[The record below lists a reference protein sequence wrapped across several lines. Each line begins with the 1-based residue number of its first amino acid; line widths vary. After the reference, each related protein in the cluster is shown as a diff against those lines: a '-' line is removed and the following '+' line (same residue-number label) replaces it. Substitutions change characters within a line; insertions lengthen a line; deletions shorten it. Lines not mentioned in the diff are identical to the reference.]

1 MNAAGQLSR
10 HPVTQGFSA
19 PQLEALASCARMA
32 VAPAGTVVFKEGG
45 VADSVY
51 LVLDGRISLEQ
62 HVPGRGTTQLE
73 SLGAGDLLGFSW
85 IMPDRRWLLH
95 ARAAE
100 TTQLIVLDGAC
111 VRALMAADCDLALR
125 LSQQVI
131 LHLYQRLERVRLQRL
146 DVYGQDR

>member
-1 MNAAGQLSR
+1 
-10 HPVTQGFSA
+10 
-19 PQLEALASCARMA
+19 
-32 VAPAGTVVFKEGG
+32 
-45 VADSVY
+45 
-51 LVLDGRISLEQ
+51 
-62 HVPGRGTTQLE
+62 
-73 SLGAGDLLGFSW
+73 
-85 IMPDRRWLLH
+85 MPDRRWLLH

-100 TTQLIVLDGAC
+100 TTQLIVLDAAC